1 MLQDYDCEIVETN
14 YTENGQKRYVIEW
27 FGEPLDEFVYG
38 SKQDAIDAAELL

>member
-1 MLQDYDCEIVETN
+1 MFQDYEVKETS
-14 YTENGQKRYVIEW
+14 YTVNGRKRYVIEW